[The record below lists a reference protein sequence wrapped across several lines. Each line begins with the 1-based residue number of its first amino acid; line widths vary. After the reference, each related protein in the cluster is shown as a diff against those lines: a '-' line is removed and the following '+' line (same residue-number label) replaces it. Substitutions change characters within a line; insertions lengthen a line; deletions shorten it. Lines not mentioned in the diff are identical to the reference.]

1 MYHYVTYPSHLST
14 CLLVAVCKYRTLSLN
29 RGKLSFRLSLFKT
42 STGQIICAICFS
54 CNNWDVVGELSR
66 KDDNGLD
73 INYHS
78 LDSRPISEHVHHTVR
93 RPVISTTVIQ
103 LTRAKKIHRYTI
115 AKVKY
120 WRLNPRKMR
129 FKVSKNEKKLNK
141 EYQKIREPDSTE
153 TCVDDVS
160 DGTS

>member
-1 MYHYVTYPSHLST
+1 M
-14 CLLVAVCKYRTLSLN
+14 
-29 RGKLSFRLSLFKT
+29 
-42 STGQIICAICFS
+42 
-54 CNNWDVVGELSR
+54 VGELSR

>member
-1 MYHYVTYPSHLST
+1 MYHYVTHPSRLST
-14 CLLVAVCKYRTLSLN
+14 CLLVAVCKYRTHSLN
-29 RGKLSFRLSLFKT
+29 WGKLSFRLSLFKT
-42 STGQIICAICFS
+42 STRQIICAICFS

-103 LTRAKKIHRYTI
+103 LTRAKKYTGKPLPKSNI
-115 AKVKY
+115 GDWILERWDSRSAKTK
-120 WRLNPRKMR
+120 
-129 FKVSKNEKKLNK
+129 KKLNK